1 MGTFF
6 SYAMASSIILA
17 VLYLAYRLAI
27 SGSATLKLNR
37 AILLSIYGLSAIVP
51 FMAIISTDIW
61 STGNLALAESGI
73 LMTDGMTIATGN
85 AESSNLFNI
94 LLAVYL
100 LGTAIVFLFSLGSLI
115 SLSRIIRKGEHRKSN
130 GFRIILAYDVK
141 YSPFSIGETIVMS
154 PKDYAESG
162 GLILLHEESHIRL
175 KHYVDLIIAQLFC
188 TFQWFNPAAWL
199 MRSEL
204 REVHEFQADASVK
217 NTSGVDIRE
226 YQFLLIK
233 KAGGMKFPHLANSLN
248 HSNLKKRIIMML
260 NKKDTT
266 AGSYL
271 RPLVILP
278 ALVAALLVMDIPAV
292 AAVLDGA
299 GNADMAIESRE
310 AVTGTVETMT
320 MSAGSATEPIA
331 KTNESVTDIPDV
343 IAEFPGGE
351 SEMWKYMMRSLKYPE
366 GFRGKGRVVVRFTVT
381 DKGKITDVT
390 IVRSV
395 NKAADDEAM
404 RVVKSMPDWK
414 PGLKDGKPVNTSYV
428 LPVVFMSE

>member
-1 MGTFF
+1 
-6 SYAMASSIILA
+6 
-17 VLYLAYRLAI
+17 
-27 SGSATLKLNR
+27 
-37 AILLSIYGLSAIVP
+37 
-51 FMAIISTDIW
+51 
-61 STGNLALAESGI
+61 
-73 LMTDGMTIATGN
+73 
-85 AESSNLFNI
+85 
-94 LLAVYL
+94 
-100 LGTAIVFLFSLGSLI
+100 
-115 SLSRIIRKGEHRKSN
+115 
-130 GFRIILAYDVK
+130 
-141 YSPFSIGETIVMS
+141 MS

-233 KAGGMKFPHLANSLN
+233 KAGGMKYPHLANSLN

-260 NKKDTT
+260 NKKDKT

-278 ALVAALLVMDIPAV
+278 ALAAALLVMDIPAV

-310 AVTGTVETMT
+310 AVTGTVETMM

-331 KTNESVTDIPDV
+331 KTNESVIC
-343 IAEFPGGE
+343 E
-351 SEMWKYMMRSLKYPE
+351 
-366 GFRGKGRVVVRFTVT
+366 
-381 DKGKITDVT
+381 
-390 IVRSV
+390 
-395 NKAADDEAM
+395 AA
-404 RVVKSMPDWK
+404 SC
-414 PGLKDGKPVNTSYV
+414 T
-428 LPVVFMSE
+428 

>member
-1 MGTFF
+1 MGTVF

-17 VLYLAYRLAI
+17 VLYLAYKLAI

-61 STGNLALAESGI
+61 STGNFALAESGI
-73 LMTDGMTIATGN
+73 LMTDGMTIAAGN

-100 LGTAIVFLFSLGSLI
+100 LGTAIVSLFSLSSLI

-141 YSPFSIGETIVMS
+141 YSPFSIGKTIVMS

-233 KAGGMKFPHLANSLN
+233 KAGGMKYPHLANSLN

-260 NKKDTT
+260 NKKDKT

-278 ALVAALLVMDIPAV
+278 ALAAALLVMDIPAV

-351 SEMWKYMMRSLKYPE
+351 SEMWKYMMENLKYPE

-381 DKGKITDVT
+381 NKGKITDVT
-390 IVRSV
+390 VVRSV